1 MENPSP
7 KAENTLCERV
17 QDALISETPLDG
29 EQTRHL
35 ESCDACRTYREQ
47 LKRMRSDLAA
57 LQVSTLTDKDGT
69 GVADAVMEEIRR
81 QALFGRSPGAL
92 RKKLFR
98 HAGLAAAC
106 FIVLVMAAPVVF
118 HMWLPAHNAET
129 SADSAAP
136 LTMNALESKASD
148 TSDADS
154 SLLTS
159 DGTAALSSPFGNAFF
174 SGYSEEKTAEST
186 DMPEAESAPS
196 KDRTDSYT
204 FEDAPAEQPSNADT
218 SSENGLVSYAY
229 SSDSSSLLQTYSNKV
244 PDQSKTYNSIVGS
257 FDQSP
262 AAYGSDAATDAH
274 MKEDGAVSGAGGSGI
289 GTDSAENVTANN
301 TAEAENQPLTAV
313 GGTDNASNAPDTD
326 RVSGSADRGNDSSG
340 GSYGDSSANGS
351 FGGGGSSGGSSG
363 NRVSLPFL
371 PSEEDA
377 ATAPTESVD
386 AADTDSFDA
395 LSPDAPEASVDGTDE
410 RIALAFTEAF
420 NVFGY
425 RYTFSEQDAVLTEL
439 TETRVRVEFAT
450 DTPSVKIQVFLTL
463 QQDTANGQSPSDISM
478 PVWTVAVDDNGQAQ
492 VFAVTMVAA
501 K

>member
-47 LKRMRSDLAA
+47 LKRMRTDLAA

-69 GVADAVMEEIRR
+69 GIADAVMEEIRR

-92 RKKLFR
+92 RRKLFR

-118 HMWLPAHNAET
+118 NMWQPAHNAET
-129 SADSAAP
+129 SADSTAP
-136 LTMNALESKASD
+136 LTMNALESKTSD

-159 DGTAALSSPFGNAFF
+159 GDTAALPSAPYGNAFF
-174 SGYSEEKTAEST
+174 YGNSGEQAAEST
-186 DMPEAESAPS
+186 DLPEAESATS
-196 KDRTDSYT
+196 KDDVTDSYT
-204 FEDAPAEQPSNADT
+204 LEAADQPSNAAV
-218 SSENGLVSYAY
+218 SSEKVLAGNK
-229 SSDSSSLLQTYSNKV
+229 DSSNSGSLLQTHSDKV
-244 PDQSKTYNSIVGS
+244 PDQSTTYNMIADS
-257 FDQSP
+257 FDQSQ
-262 AAYGSDAATDAH
+262 AVNGSDTATDAH
-274 MKEDGAVSGAGGSGI
+274 MKENGAVSGANGSDT
-289 GTDSAENVTANN
+289 GTDGAENVAANN
-301 TAEAENQPLTAV
+301 PANTEVPLLTAT
-313 GGTDNASNAPDTD
+313 GGLTAPSNAPDTD
-326 RVSGSADRGNDSSG
+326 RVSSSADRGNDISGSNYG
-340 GSYGDSSANGS
+340 GSFANGIS
-351 FGGGGSSGGSSG
+351 GGSSGGSSG
-363 NRVSLPFL
+363 NRVSLPFSQ
-371 PSEEDA
+371 PEDDA
-377 ATAPTESVD
+377 AAAPTESVD
-386 AADTDSFDA
+386 ATDTDSFDA

-463 QQDTANGQSPSDISM
+463 QQDTANGQSPSDNSM

>member
-35 ESCDACRTYREQ
+35 ENCDACRTYREQ

-148 TSDADS
+148 TSDSDS

-159 DGTAALSSPFGNAFF
+159 DGTAALPSSPSGNAFF
-174 SGYSEEKTAEST
+174 SGYSEEQTAEST

-204 FEDAPAEQPSNADT
+204 FEDAPTEQPSNADT

-244 PDQSKTYNSIVGS
+244 PDQSKTFNTVADSC
-257 FDQSP
+257 DQSQ

-289 GTDSAENVTANN
+289 GTDSAENVTADN
-301 TAEAENQPLTAV
+301 TAEAENHALTAV
-313 GGTDNASNAPDTD
+313 GGTANASNAPDAD
-326 RVSGSADRGNDSSG
+326 RVSGSA
-340 GSYGDSSANGS
+340 
-351 FGGGGSSGGSSG
+351 G
-363 NRVSLPFL
+363 NRVSLPFSQ
-371 PSEEDA
+371 PEDDA
-377 ATAPTESVD
+377 ATAPTESVG

-395 LSPDAPEASVDGTDE
+395 LSPDVPDASVDGTDE

-463 QQDTANGQSPSDISM
+463 QQDTANAQSPSDNSM